1 MIVRPVFAG
10 GKSST
15 AGRAM
20 PTAAI
25 AQSRHAAA
33 QRRNRALQGGIHW
46 PMMGLVRAV
55 ALENDGPARRL
66 MIFLLNSAVLAD
78 QKWPH
83 QAAENVQPRS
93 GRKREECNVS

>member
-15 AGRAM
+15 AGRTM
-20 PTAAI
+20 PTAAEGPERRI
-25 AQSRHAAA
+25 AA

-55 ALENDGPARRL
+55 ALENDGAASRF

-93 GRKREECNVS
+93 GR